1 LNPEYTIIVA
11 RKNVNQYSF
20 IDGATYVFLH
30 AKNLNKKG
38 CVLITIVEQELKL
51 IKSRVSKLERYYH
64 SNLKYIKYLI
74 AEVDELKKNGS
85 TRKELC

>member
-1 LNPEYTIIVA
+1 
-11 RKNVNQYSF
+11 
-20 IDGATYVFLH
+20 
-30 AKNLNKKG
+30 
-38 CVLITIVEQELKL
+38 LITIVEQELKL
-51 IKSRVSKLERYYH
+51 LKSRVSKLERYYH